1 MSKDKVVL
9 TGNFAASYGATVSRT
24 QVIPAYPITPQTTIV
39 EILSEIVADGELDA
53 EFIMVE
59 SEHTAMAAAIG
70 ASAAGART
78 FTATSAQ
85 GLLLMHEVLH
95 WAGRARLPIVM
106 ANVNRAIAPGWSIWA
121 DATDSIAQRDTA
133 WMQVY
138 CENNQEVYDSVILAY
153 KIAENNK
160 VLLPMMLNLDAFF
173 LSHTSQVVELRDQD
187 KVDKFLPPYKLKYK
201 LDTKDPHAFGGLT
214 GVDHYFEFS
223 YMIQEAME
231 NSKQVIRDAGKE
243 FKEIFGKDYGL
254 VEKYRMDDAEIVLVT
269 YGTISGTAKDAVDI
283 MRDKGISV
291 GILKIRVFRPFP
303 REDVQE
309 ALKNCKKV
317 AVIDRALSFGHEG
330 PFFTELKAALYG
342 STIPMYG
349 FVVGLGGRDVSITD
363 IEDIVEHIDKK
374 EPSNLIWIGVKK

>member
-1 MSKDKVVL
+1 
-9 TGNFAASYGATVSRT
+9 
-24 QVIPAYPITPQTTIV
+24 
-39 EILSEIVADGELDA
+39 
-53 EFIMVE
+53 
-59 SEHTAMAAAIG
+59 
-70 ASAAGART
+70 
-78 FTATSAQ
+78 
-85 GLLLMHEVLH
+85 
-95 WAGRARLPIVM
+95 
-106 ANVNRAIAPGWSIWA
+106 
-121 DATDSIAQRDTA
+121 
-133 WMQVY
+133 
-138 CENNQEVYDSVILAY
+138 
-153 KIAENNK
+153 
-160 VLLPMMLNLDAFF
+160 
-173 LSHTSQVVELRDQD
+173 
-187 KVDKFLPPYKLKYK
+187 
-201 LDTKDPHAFGGLT
+201 
-214 GVDHYFEFS
+214 
-223 YMIQEAME
+223 
-231 NSKQVIRDAGKE
+231 
-243 FKEIFGKDYGL
+243 
-254 VEKYRMDDAEIVLVT
+254 MDDAEIVLVT